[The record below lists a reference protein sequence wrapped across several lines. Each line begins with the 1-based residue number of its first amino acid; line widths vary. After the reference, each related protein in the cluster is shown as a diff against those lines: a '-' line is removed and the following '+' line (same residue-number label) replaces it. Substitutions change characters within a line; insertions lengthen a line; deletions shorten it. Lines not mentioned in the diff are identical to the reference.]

1 MYSPDTA
8 VSWPKLREVLGNRII
23 SPSVKT
29 FQKCC
34 KKFENPRC
42 QKGDMQEELY

>member
-23 SPSVKT
+23 SPSH
-29 FQKCC
+29 